1 MAWCM
6 SGTHRRDRKRTELPL
21 SCLRVIIRGCVRLAL
36 ADAGV
41 LESRVSMLMVCNRVL
56 ALTVLL
62 LASSPLW
69 ASGAA
74 TTTAEHFNLAGT
86 WVGWAALLV
95 FVIAYTLVVF
105 EEKLH
110 LPKSK
115 PVLIGAGIIWL
126 LISAYLAAIGGYPE
140 GAAKHA
146 FEAVFLEFTQ
156 LFFFLIVAMTF
167 VSAMTERNVFESLR
181 AELVSRSLSYRALFW
196 LTGII
201 SFFLSSVLDNLT
213 TALIMSAVI
222 LACAAGNTRFITLA
236 FINLVVAA
244 NAGGAWCAFG
254 DITTLMVWQAH
265 RVEFFEFFRI
275 FVPSVVNFLIPA
287 ALMSFAVPAGTPPS
301 ARDDA
306 DLKPGAI
313 GVCVLFGVTIAIT
326 VISKQLLNM
335 PTVFGMM
342 FGLGLLS
349 IYAYLIKRREARSNV
364 DSAFNIFQI
373 IAKAE
378 WDTLLFFFG
387 VLMCVGG
394 LKAVGALALASDHVY
409 AVWGHTWA
417 NVAMGT
423 LSAVVDNIPIM
434 YAVLQMNPPMDHGQW
449 LLITL
454 TAGVGGS
461 MLSVGSA
468 AGVALMGVSRGYYTF
483 MGHLRWSWA
492 IALGYV
498 LSILTHLWWNAAHFT
513 NGIGHAGP

>member
-1 MAWCM
+1 
-6 SGTHRRDRKRTELPL
+6 
-21 SCLRVIIRGCVRLAL
+21 
-36 ADAGV
+36 
-41 LESRVSMLMVCNRVL
+41 MLMLCTRVL
-56 ALTVLL
+56 TSLALL
-62 LASSPLW
+62 LATSSPVW
-69 ASGAA
+69 ASGA
-74 TTTAEHFNLAGT
+74 TVTDHFNLVGT
-86 WVGWAALLV
+86 WVSWAVLAV
-95 FVIAYTLVVF
+95 FVIAYMLVVV
-105 EEKLH
+105 EEKIH
-110 LPKSK
+110 LRKSK
-115 PVLIGAGIIWL
+115 PVLLGAGFIWL
-126 LISAYLAAIGGYPE
+126 LIAGYLTAAGGYPE
-140 GAAKHA
+140 DAARQA
-146 FEAVFLEFTQ
+146 FETVFLEFTQ

-181 AELVSRSLSYRALFW
+181 AELVSHGLSFRALFW
-196 LTGII
+196 LTGVI

-222 LACAAGNTRFITLA
+222 LACAAGNARFITLA

-287 ALMSFAVPAGTPPS
+287 AIMSFAVPTGTPPS

-313 GVCVLFGVTIAIT
+313 GVCVLFGLTIAIT
-326 VISKQLLNM
+326 VASKQLLNM

-349 IYAYLIKRREARSNV
+349 LYAYQIKRRETRSNV

-394 LKAVGALALASDHVY
+394 LKAVGVLALTSDHVY

-468 AGVALMGVSRGYYTF
+468 AGVALMGVSRGHYTF

-498 LSILTHLWWNAAHFT
+498 LSILTHLWWNAPHFT
-513 NGIGHAGP
+513 NGIGHVGP

>member
-1 MAWCM
+1 M
-6 SGTHRRDRKRTELPL
+6 SLLIRNRRLL
-21 SCLRVIIRGCVRLAL
+21 SFAL
-36 ADAGV
+36 
-41 LESRVSMLMVCNRVL
+41 LLLLMSPP
-56 ALTVLL
+56 L
-62 LASSPLW
+62 LAS
-69 ASGAA
+69 GAVVA
-74 TTTAEHFNLAGT
+74 DHFDLT
-86 WVGWAALLV
+86 RSWVGWAALAV
-95 FVIAYTLVVF
+95 FVAAYALVVF
-105 EEKLH
+105 EEQLH

-115 PVLIGAGIIWL
+115 PVLLGAGLIWL
-126 LISAYLAAIGGYPE
+126 LIAGYLIVVGGYPE
-140 GAAKHA
+140 DAAKHA

-181 AELVSRSLSYRALFW
+181 AELVSRGLSYRALFW
-196 LTGII
+196 FTGVI
-201 SFFLSSVLDNLT
+201 SFCLSAVLDNLT

-265 RVEFFEFFRI
+265 KVEFFEFFRI
-275 FVPSVVNFLIPA
+275 FVPSAVNFVVPA
-287 ALMSFAVPAGTPPS
+287 ALMHFAVPRGTPPS

-313 GVCVLFGVTIAIT
+313 GVCVLFGLTIAIT
-326 VISKQLLNM
+326 VVGKQFLHM

-349 IYAYLIKRREARSNV
+349 AYAFQIKRRETRSNV

-394 LKAVGALALASDHVY
+394 LKSVGLLALASDHLY
-409 AVWGHTWA
+409 AAWGHTWA

-434 YAVLQMNPPMDHGQW
+434 YAVLQMSPPMDHGQW
-449 LLITL
+449 LLMTL

-498 LSILTHLWWNAAHFT
+498 LSILTHLWWNAVYFT